1 MIDDATEVFVCEST
15 MELTPSK
22 QVRWSLG
29 RAKAVSAHESIQ
41 SNSHWFDS
49 SQFSPPTK
57 KVSDLN
63 LFDVIPDSVLLDGSL
78 NSCVSGGTYE
88 FGVSIR
94 YGNMVQYEAEVYEQL
109 LFTQKW
115 LESRGGFHAYID
127 DIMQGSREPC
137 ITIDATICS
146 KKFRFSVNHAG
157 DFHIW
162 IAIGEKMIKG
172 CPFLVHVLPTT
183 IDPALSHIQGTGMW
197 SGLVGTMCSVK
208 IRTFDHQSN
217 QMRYS
222 AARVVVE
229 VTDPNG
235 HALKVKLDDHLDG
248 TYTASYI
255 PLSGGDFTLYAAVSD
270 VPIKG
275 TPWLVTIKAD
285 DSKVDVTKTLL
296 MDKDDCLNPD
306 RRLTVGTEFG
316 FFMVSYDIY
325 SNRMK
330 TGGIKFEAELKGP
343 VLEKVIILDNG
354 NGIYTGTFSF
364 RWSGSYVLKVYC
376 LGNHVKG
383 SPFKIEVDPGP
394 PYGPNCECSL
404 VKRPMARQVSRVG
417 IPCFFDIFTRD
428 KFGNYCGHFGRNA
441 NISVTITGAER
452 AECIVVDR
460 QDGTYF
466 ASFLLT
472 KVGDSFA
479 SILFE
484 GYHIISSPF
493 MISMDEGKTFAKNCT
508 VDASSIMLGA
518 TAGTQQYFSI
528 MSKDEYQNQRRHGGD
543 QYQCW
548 LVGPKPVIV
557 KLVDNGDGS
566 YNGSFTLE
574 RRGHYSLFVKLKDD
588 INDDLIDMSPYFFQI
603 ESSIIEPSMSMAFG
617 EDMYKSDPE
626 HKAGE
631 GCSFGVDTFDKY
643 GNVLTKGGA
652 KIDVSIK
659 SLDGK
664 YTGTSS
670 YTDNN
675 DGTFQIDYTC
685 QMAAKYL
692 IGVRIN
698 NVHIADSPFPFTV
711 TCAESSNL
719 TAVCTLE
726 NGLSMHNSVHHLR
739 AGDTIKYFV
748 QSYDR
753 FGSINQLGGDKY
765 KSLCTG
771 TQNVPVACDELGNG
785 RYIFCMSPI
794 WVGDYEVNTFLEVMS
809 TAMGS
814 ARLDFEKL
822 TKGFMTFDV
831 KPAPVDS
838 NSCIPQGT
846 AIYDTVAGNSVSV
859 EVTTYDRFQNLY
871 YEDAKIESYIQH
883 DKSKKMVHILMTS
896 NGQGVYSAS
905 YTLTLSGDWTLFMNI
920 EGKPMLGSPFNMT
933 IIPSGVF
940 ASNCTAKGEGLNS
953 CTAGELAM
961 FDVTTFDS
969 FGNRKSNG
977 GSKVIA
983 ILKGAGEGKCFVKD
997 KGNGMYDISFKTT
1010 VVGSYELHVSIEG
1023 DAIAGSPFFPYCGP
1037 NITSTKLS
1045 YCKGAGTLC
1054 SVFNVPA
1061 VFTIQSVDLY
1071 GNEKSKGGDV
1081 WTVKLVGPG
1090 DVEPSVQDNEDGSYT
1105 VTYETSVRAIYKL
1118 HVTLEDKPITDSPF
1132 SIMSDRVFNRDWAR
1146 TKLSG
1151 MISKGGNVKLSDIT
1165 ALDGDDD
1172 NEDEDSLQTNN
1183 RKGQSHGVQESEDQ
1197 DDSEEPENEMDEYD
1211 PMKEIGDNALESTND
1226 VAQLEAPP
1234 SELQPRKGFSLLT
1247 LFRSKK

>member
-1 MIDDATEVFVCEST
+1 

-29 RAKAVSAHESIQ
+29 RAKAQNAHESVQ
-41 SNSHWFDS
+41 SNSQWFCS

-57 KVSDLN
+57 RVSDLN
-63 LFDVIPDSVLLDGSL
+63 LFDIIPDHVLLDGSL
-78 NSCVSGGTYE
+78 NSCVSGGSYE

-94 YGNMVQYEAEVYEQL
+94 YGNMVRYEAENYEQL

-115 LESRGGFHAYID
+115 LESQGGFNAYLD
-127 DIMQGSREPC
+127 DLVRGSREPC

-146 KKFRFSVNHAG
+146 KKFRFGVNHAG

-162 IAIGEKMIKG
+162 IAVGEKMIKG

-183 IDPALSHIQGTGMW
+183 IDPSISHIQGTGMW

-208 IRTFDHQSN
+208 IRTFDQQSN
-217 QMRYS
+217 PMRYS

-235 HALKVKLDDHLDG
+235 HSLTVKLDDHLDG

-255 PLSGGDFTLYAAVSD
+255 PLAGGDFTLYAEVSD
-270 VPIKG
+270 IPIKG

-285 DSKVDVTKTLL
+285 DTKVDVTKTTLT
-296 MDKDDCLNPD
+296 DQDDCLNPD
-306 RRLTVGTEFG
+306 KRLTVGCEYG
-316 FFMVSYDIY
+316 FFMVSYDVY
-325 SNRMK
+325 GNRMK
-330 TGGIKFEAELKGP
+330 TGGIRFEAELKGP
-343 VLEKVIILDNG
+343 VLEKVIILDNE
-354 NGIYTGTFSF
+354 NGLYTGTFSF
-364 RWSGSYVLKVYC
+364 RWSGTYVLKVYC

-428 KFGNYCGHFGRNA
+428 KFGNYCGHFGRGA

-472 KVGDSFA
+472 RVGDSFA

-493 MISMDEGKTFAKNCT
+493 MISMDEGKTVSKNCV
-508 VDASSIMLGA
+508 VDASNVVLG
-518 TAGTQQYFSI
+518 TIAGNQQSFSI
-528 MSKDEYQNQRRHGGD
+528 ISKDEYGNQRRHGGD
-543 QYQCW
+543 EYQCW

-557 KLVDNGDGS
+557 KLVDNGDGTYS
-566 YNGSFTLE
+566 GCFTLE

-603 ESSIIEPSMSMAFG
+603 ESSTIEPSMSMAYG
-617 EDMYKSDPE
+617 EDMYVKDPE

-631 GCSFGVDTFDKY
+631 GCSFGVDTFDKF

-652 KIDVSIK
+652 QIDISIK
-659 SLDGK
+659 SIDGK
-664 YTGTSS
+664 YAGTSS
-670 YTDNN
+670 FTDNK

-698 NVHIADSPFPFTV
+698 NIHIADSPFPFTI
-711 TCAESSNL
+711 TCAESSYL
-719 TAVCTLE
+719 TAMCTLE
-726 NGLSMHNSVHHLR
+726 NGSSMHNSVHHLR
-739 AGDTIKYFV
+739 AGDIIKYLV
-748 QSYDR
+748 QSFDR

-771 TQNVPVACDELGNG
+771 SQNVPVTFDELGSG
-785 RYIFCMSPI
+785 RYIFSMSPI
-794 WVGDYEVNTFLEVMS
+794 WVGDYEVNTFLEVMV
-809 TAMGS
+809 TAMGA

-822 TKGFMTFDV
+822 SKGFMSFDV
-831 KPAPVDS
+831 KPAPVDN

-846 AIYDTVAGNSVSV
+846 ALYDTVAGNNVSV
-859 EVTTYDRFQNLY
+859 EVTTYDRYQNLF
-871 YEDAKIESYIQH
+871 YEDVVAECHIQH
-883 DKSKKMVHILMTS
+883 DRSKKFVPVQITG
-896 NGQGVYSAS
+896 NGQGVYMAS
-905 YTLTLSGDWTLFMNI
+905 YTLTLSGDWILTMNV
-920 EGKPMLGSPFNMT
+920 EGKPMVGSPFRMT
-933 IIPSGVF
+933 IFPSSVF
-940 ASNCTAKGEGLNS
+940 ASNCTAKGEGLNT

-969 FGNRKSNG
+969 FGNRQTHG
-977 GSKVIA
+977 GSKLIA
-983 ILKGAGEGKCFVKD
+983 ILKGPGEGNCFIKD
-997 KGNGMYDISFKTT
+997 KANGIYDVSFKTT

-1045 YCKGAGTLC
+1045 YCKGAGLLC
-1054 SVFNVPA
+1054 SVFAVPA
-1061 VFTIQSVDLY
+1061 MFTIQSVDLY
-1071 GNEKSKGGDV
+1071 GNEKSTGGDV
-1081 WTVKLVGPG
+1081 WTVKLTGPG
-1090 DVEPSVQDNEDGSYT
+1090 DVEPSVQDNEDGTYT
-1105 VTYETSVRAIYKL
+1105 ISYETSVRAIYKL
-1118 HVTLEDKPITDSPF
+1118 HVTLDEKPITDSPF
-1132 SIMSDRVFNRDWAR
+1132 SIMSDRIFNREWAR
-1146 TKLSG
+1146 SKLSA
-1151 MISKGGNVKLSDIT
+1151 MTSKGGSLKLSDM
-1165 ALDGDDD
+1165 AAASGQDDD
-1172 NEDEDSLQTNN
+1172 ADEEDLLPKAKSEQAQGIQVDMEEDDAD
-1183 RKGQSHGVQESEDQ
+1183 QS
-1197 DDSEEPENEMDEYD
+1197 ENMLSEYD
-1211 PMKEIGDNALESTND
+1211 PTREVGGVLSEDTND
-1226 VAQLEAPP
+1226 EAPLEAPP
-1234 SELQPRKGFSLLT
+1234 ADLQPRKGFSLLA
-1247 LFRSKK
+1247 FFKKKK

>member
-1 MIDDATEVFVCEST
+1 

-29 RAKAVSAHESIQ
+29 RAKAYSAHENLHS
-41 SNSHWFDS
+41 SLHWFDS

-57 KVSDLN
+57 KTSDLN
-63 LFDVIPDSVLLDGSL
+63 LFDVIPDPILLDGSL

-94 YGNMVQYEAEVYEQL
+94 YGNMVKYEAETYEQL

-115 LESRGGFHAYID
+115 LESRGGFNAYID
-127 DIMQGSREPC
+127 DLLHCSREPC

-157 DFHIW
+157 DFQVW
-162 IAIGEKMIKG
+162 IAIGEKMIQG
-172 CPFLVHVLPTT
+172 CPFKVHVLPTT
-183 IDPALSHIQGTGMW
+183 IDPSLSHIQGTGMW

-217 QMRYS
+217 PMRYS
-222 AARVVVE
+222 AARVVVD

-235 HALKVKLDDHLDG
+235 HALMIKLDDHLDG

-285 DSKVDVTKTLL
+285 DTKVDVTKTLL
-296 MDKDDCLNPD
+296 TDKDDCLNPD
-306 RRLTVGTEFG
+306 RRLTVGSEYG
-316 FFMVSYDIY
+316 FFMVSFDIY

-343 VLEKVIILDNG
+343 VLEKVIILDNQ
-354 NGIYTGTFSF
+354 NGMYTGTFSF

-441 NISVTITGAER
+441 SISVTITGAER

-493 MISMDEGKTFAKNCT
+493 MISMDEGKSFAKNCT
-508 VDASSIMLGA
+508 VDASNIVLGA
-518 TAGTQQYFSI
+518 TAGNQQCFSI
-528 MSKDEYQNQRRHGGD
+528 ISKDEYNNQRRHGGD
-543 QYQCW
+543 EYQCW
-548 LVGPKPVIV
+548 IVGPKPVVV

-566 YNGSFTLE
+566 YSGSFTLE
-574 RRGHYSLFVKLKDD
+574 RRGHYSFFVKLKDD

-603 ESSIIEPSMSMAFG
+603 ESSVIEPSMSMAFG
-617 EDMYKSDPE
+617 EDMYKKDPE

-643 GNVLTKGGA
+643 GNVLTKGGV
-652 KIDVSIK
+652 KIDISIK
-659 SLDGK
+659 SIDGK
-664 YTGTSS
+664 YAGTSS

-711 TCAESSNL
+711 TCAESSHL

-726 NGLSMHNSVHHLR
+726 NGSSMHNSVHHLR
-739 AGDTIKYFV
+739 AGDTIKYLV

-753 FGSINQLGGDKY
+753 FGSINQLGGDRY

-771 TQNVPVACDELGNG
+771 SQNVPVACDELGSG
-785 RYIFCMSPI
+785 RYIFSMSPI
-794 WVGDYEVNTFLEVMS
+794 WVGDYDVNTFLEVMVS
-809 TAMGS
+809 AMGAS
-814 ARLDFEKL
+814 RLDFEKVS
-822 TKGFMTFDV
+822 KGFMSFDV
-831 KPAPVDS
+831 KPAPVDN

-846 AIYDTVAGNSVSV
+846 AIYDTVAGNSVGV
-859 EVTTYDRFQNLY
+859 EVTTYDRYQNLF
-871 YEDAKIESYIQH
+871 YEDALIESFIQH
-883 DKSKKMVHILMTS
+883 DKTKKVIIVQMIGNS
-896 NGQGVYSAS
+896 QGVYSAS

-920 EGKPMLGSPFNMT
+920 EGKPMAGSPFSMT
-933 IIPSGVF
+933 VIPSGVF
-940 ASNCTAKGEGLNS
+940 ASNCTAKGEGLNT
-953 CTAGELAM
+953 CTAGELAL

-969 FGNRKSNG
+969 FGNRKNNG

-983 ILKGAGEGKCFVKD
+983 ILKGAGEGNCFVKD
-997 KGNGMYDISFKTT
+997 KANGMYDISFKTT

-1037 NITSTKLS
+1037 NITSTRLS
-1045 YCKGAGTLC
+1045 FCKGAGTLC
-1054 SVFNVPA
+1054 SVFAVPA

-1081 WTVKLVGPG
+1081 WTVKLIGPG
-1090 DVEPSVQDNEDGSYT
+1090 DVEATVQDNEDGTYT
-1105 VTYETSVRAIYKL
+1105 VSYETSVRAIYKL
-1118 HVTLEDKPITDSPF
+1118 HVTLEEKPITDSPF
-1132 SIMSDRVFNRDWAR
+1132 SVMSDRIFNRDWAR

-1151 MISKGGNVKLSDIT
+1151 MISKGGNVKLSDLT
-1165 ALDGDDD
+1165 AASGEDDD
-1172 NEDEDSLQTNN
+1172 EDENSSKTKRKTDQVQEVQAEDEDNF
-1183 RKGQSHGVQESEDQ
+1183 
-1197 DDSEEPENEMDEYD
+1197 EEPENEISEYD
-1211 PMKEIGDNALESTND
+1211 PSRENGDGANEALND
-1226 VAQLEAPP
+1226 EAHLEAPP
-1234 SELQPRKGFSLLT
+1234 LELQPRKGFSLFN

>member
-1 MIDDATEVFVCEST
+1 

-29 RAKAVSAHESIQ
+29 QAKSHHAHTSIQ
-41 SNSHWFDS
+41 SNSKWFDG

-57 KVSDLN
+57 RASDLN
-63 LFDVIPDSVLLDGSL
+63 LFDVLPDPVLIDGSL

-94 YGNMVQYEAEVYEQL
+94 YGNMVKYEAETYEQL

-115 LESRGGFHAYID
+115 LESRGGFNAYID
-127 DIMQGSREPC
+127 DLLHSSREPC
-137 ITIDATICS
+137 ITIDATSCS
-146 KKFRFSVNHAG
+146 KKFRFSVSHAG

-162 IAIGEKMIKG
+162 IAIGERMIKG

-183 IDPALSHIQGTGMW
+183 INPSKSHIQGTGMW

-208 IRTFDHQSN
+208 IRTYDEQSN
-217 QMRYS
+217 PMRYS

-235 HALKVKLDDHLDG
+235 HLLTVKLEDHLDG

-255 PLSGGDFTLYAAVSD
+255 PLTGGDFTLYAAVSD
-270 VPIKG
+270 VPVTG
-275 TPWLVTIKAD
+275 TPWLVTIKGD
-285 DSKVDVTKTLL
+285 DTKVDVTRTLL
-296 MDKDDCLNPD
+296 TDRDDCLNPD
-306 RRLTVGTEFG
+306 RRLTVGTEYG

-325 SNRMK
+325 GNRMK
-330 TGGIKFEAELKGP
+330 TGGIKFDSELKGP
-343 VLEKVIILDNG
+343 VLEKVIILDNT
-354 NGIYTGTFSF
+354 NGMYTGTFSF
-364 RWSGSYVLKVYC
+364 RWSGTYVLKVYC

-428 KFGNYCGHFGRNA
+428 KSGNYCGNFGRGA
-441 NISVTITGAER
+441 NICVTITGAEK

-472 KVGDSFA
+472 RVGDSFA

-493 MISMDEGKTFAKNCT
+493 MISMDEGKTLAKNCT
-508 VDASSIMLGA
+508 VDASNIVAGA
-518 TAGTQQYFSI
+518 VAGTQQCFSI
-528 MSKDEYQNQRRHGGD
+528 TSKDEYGNQRRHGGD

-566 YNGSFTLE
+566 YNGCFTLE
-574 RRGHYSLFVKLKDD
+574 RRGHYSFFVKLKDD
-588 INDDLIDMSPYFFQI
+588 INDDIIDMSPYFFQI
-603 ESSIIEPSMSMAFG
+603 ESTIIEPSMSMAFG
-617 EDMYKSDPE
+617 EDMYKKDPV

-631 GCSFGVDTFDKY
+631 SCSFGVDTFDKY

-652 KIDVSIK
+652 KIDISIK
-659 SLDGK
+659 SIDGK
-664 YTGTSS
+664 YAGTSS
-670 YTDNN
+670 YIDNN

-685 QMAAKYL
+685 QMASKYL

-698 NVHIADSPFPFTV
+698 SVHIADSPFPFVV
-711 TCAESSNL
+711 TCAESSHL

-726 NGLSMHNSVHHLR
+726 NGSPMHNSVHHLR
-739 AGDTIKYFV
+739 AGDTIKYLV

-771 TQNVPVACDELGNG
+771 SQNATVTCDELGGG

-794 WVGDYEVNTFLEVMS
+794 WVGDYAVNTYLEVMVA
-809 TAMGS
+809 TMGS
-814 ARLDFEKL
+814 ARLDFEKV
-822 TKGFMTFDV
+822 TKGFMSFDV
-831 KPAPVDS
+831 KPAPVDN

-846 AIYDTVAGNSVSV
+846 ALYDTIAGNSVGV
-859 EVTTYDRFQNLY
+859 EVTTYDRYQNLF
-871 YEDAKIESYIQH
+871 YEDVTIESYIKH
-883 DKSKKMVHILMTS
+883 DKSKKVVPIQITG

-905 YTLTLSGDWTLFMNI
+905 YTLTLSGDWTLIMNI
-920 EGKPMLGSPFNMT
+920 EGKSMVGSPFSMT
-933 IIPSGVF
+933 IIPSSVF
-940 ASNCTAKGEGLNS
+940 ASNCTAKGEGLNT

-969 FGNRKSNG
+969 FGNRQSHG

-983 ILKGAGEGKCFVKD
+983 ILKGASEGNCFVKD
-997 KGNGMYDISFKTT
+997 KANGMYDISFKTT
-1010 VVGSYELHVSIEG
+1010 AVGSYELHVSIEG

-1037 NITSTKLS
+1037 NITSSKLS
-1045 YCKGAGTLC
+1045 YCSGAGVLC
-1054 SVFNVPA
+1054 SVFSIPA
-1061 VFTIQSVDLY
+1061 VFVIQSVDLY

-1081 WTVKLVGPG
+1081 WTVKLMGPG
-1090 DVEPSVQDNEDGSYT
+1090 DVEPSVRDNEDGTYT
-1105 VTYETSVRAIYKL
+1105 VSYETNVRAIYKL
-1118 HVTLEDKPITDSPF
+1118 HVTLNEKHITDSPF
-1132 SIMSDRVFNRDWAR
+1132 SIMSDRIFNREWAR

-1151 MISKGGNVKLSDIT
+1151 MTSKGGNVKLSDIT
-1165 ALDGDDD
+1165 ATGGEEDDD
-1172 NEDEDSLQTNN
+1172 DTEEGLQPKKNSQNEQEM
-1183 RKGQSHGVQESEDQ
+1183 ESEQEDAG
-1197 DDSEEPENEMDEYD
+1197 EEPEAMSNEYD
-1211 PMKEIGDNALESTND
+1211 PAKEVDGASSEETND
-1226 VAQLEAPP
+1226 ETPLEAPP
-1234 SELQPRKGFSLLT
+1234 VDLQPRKGFSILNF
-1247 LFRSKK
+1247 FRRKK